1 MRIGQVALCV
11 EAQIKVCVEAWIG
24 AHCVSKHRCTRGTCV
39 HFRSALCA
47 MARAHCVEAHIK
59 VCVEAWIGA
68 HCVSKH
74 VHKVPVR
81 ILGAHCAQWPERIVC

>member
-11 EAQIKVCVEAWIG
+11 EAQI
-24 AHCVSKHRCTRGTCV
+24 R
-39 HFRSALCA
+39 
-47 MARAHCVEAHIK
+47 